1 MKFKHLLFS
10 TLFVT
15 IANNANAQKFIK
27 TTSVEE
33 YFNLTGVSNEGKMVG
48 YTAFTMSYYIWTP
61 ESGDLQNIGGVG
73 AGQGFGGQAK
83 FSNDGKFLSGTS
95 INEETGLGEISRY
108 NVEAKKWETLGSLGF
123 NNDYSTGS
131 GFNISGDGKTVVG
144 GGWVEGSR
152 MYAIVWNEKEG
163 LINLGTLVEKR
174 NTRATAVSEDGG
186 VVVGFQ
192 ENKGG
197 DRLATIWKKNPV
209 GGYFPNIY
217 IYKDPKGDLNDPYN
231 ILPEITAVSGDGKWV
246 GGVNSIASP
255 NVWIWSEE
263 NGLVDLGSLATSG
276 NYITSWVTSIN
287 YDGSVVLGYTISK
300 QWVDSAPVYTPF
312 IWTKEEGIKDFND
325 YVTNT
330 LKFDLKGDQIFVPT
344 MLSANEKYI
353 VGWGLDG
360 TYIKVFRI
368 QLPNLSTDEIQSSEK
383 ATLYPNPVTNVLNID
398 AKEDISEIKV
408 YNMAGQQVL
417 SKEAR
422 SKNPKIDMSTL
433 KAGVYVVEVTSDSNT
448 TTHKVIKK

>member
-1 MKFKHLLFS
+1 MNTNIEFMKFKHLLFS

-61 ESGDLQNIGGVG
+61 ESGDMQNIGGVG

-186 VVVGFQ
+186 VVVGF
-192 ENKGG
+192 
-197 DRLATIWKKNPV
+197 
-209 GGYFPNIY
+209 
-217 IYKDPKGDLNDPYN
+217 
-231 ILPEITAVSGDGKWV
+231 
-246 GGVNSIASP
+246 
-255 NVWIWSEE
+255 
-263 NGLVDLGSLATSG
+263 
-276 NYITSWVTSIN
+276 
-287 YDGSVVLGYTISK
+287 
-300 QWVDSAPVYTPF
+300 
-312 IWTKEEGIKDFND
+312 
-325 YVTNT
+325 
-330 LKFDLKGDQIFVPT
+330 
-344 MLSANEKYI
+344 
-353 VGWGLDG
+353 
-360 TYIKVFRI
+360 
-368 QLPNLSTDEIQSSEK
+368 
-383 ATLYPNPVTNVLNID
+383 
-398 AKEDISEIKV
+398 
-408 YNMAGQQVL
+408 
-417 SKEAR
+417 
-422 SKNPKIDMSTL
+422 
-433 KAGVYVVEVTSDSNT
+433 
-448 TTHKVIKK
+448 